1 MVAQNAFVAP
11 LPMAACTTQ
20 LLRRGVSTS
29 KSHAICRRETVSRES
44 GISRPCASAG
54 SSNAPSLPL
63 KIAGAVAAGI
73 LAFSPALELTIP
85 HSGQA
90 LAAKGGGDTFSAAS
104 GGVNKDSE
112 SLLRWALPINNEPVR
127 AVQSS
132 LESAINDAR
141 GKNWGKVESDV
152 RRAVGLLKKKSADIL
167 DGVPKERRADAQA
180 LLRDVEDS
188 ASALTSAVEERNLD
202 KFVELDRD
210 VLRNIG
216 TVEEAMVTGFPY
228 SIPKEYSN
236 LPRLLGRA
244 TVEMTVR
251 KENGESFDLDG
262 TYYKE
267 GQMVVVVDGYNAP
280 LSAGA
285 FVDLVSK
292 GFYDNLPI
300 IRSDGFIVQSG
311 KPNDADGYV
320 QADGQIRTVPLELFA
335 KGDSQPLYGMTL
347 EEDGRG
353 AAATALPFSSY
364 GTLAM
369 ARDESEPNTASSQYF
384 WFLFEP
390 DLTPAGR
397 NLMDGSWAVFGYTVK
412 GQEFLRGLQRGDL
425 LVSAKVVSGLENLK
439 ADGA

>member
-1 MVAQNAFVAP
+1 MVALNAFVSP
-11 LPMAACTTQ
+11 LPVATNAGQ
-20 LLRRGVSTS
+20 LLRWGVSTS
-29 KSHAICRRETVSRES
+29 KSAGVGREPKARSRLS
-44 GISRPCASAG
+44 VAGPYASAG
-54 SSNAPSLPL
+54 SSNGPCIPL

-73 LAFSPALELTIP
+73 LAFSPVLELTIP
-85 HSGQA
+85 HSGLA
-90 LAAKGGGDTFSAAS
+90 LAAKGGGNTFSAAS

-127 AVQSS
+127 AVQSN
-132 LESAINDAR
+132 LETAINDAR

-152 RRAVGLLKKKSADIL
+152 RRAVGVLKKKTTDIL
-167 DGVPKERRADAQA
+167 DGVPKERKADAQA
-180 LLRDVEDS
+180 LLSTAEDS
-188 ASALTSAVEERNLD
+188 ASALTSAVEEKNLD
-202 KFVELDRD
+202 KFVELDKD

-216 TVEEAMVTGFPY
+216 MVEEAMVTDFPY
-228 SIPKEYSN
+228 AIPKEYSN

-244 TVEMTVR
+244 TIEMTVR

-267 GQMVVVVDGYNAP
+267 GKMLVVVDGYNAP

-285 FVDLVSK
+285 FVDLASK

-353 AAATALPFSSY
+353 AAATVLPFSSY

-397 NLMDGSWAVFGYTVK
+397 NLMDGSWSVFGYTVK

-439 ADGA
+439 ADGV